1 MAHDVLVEGVGLLRP
16 RGLDEGG
23 AVAAPRVAQ
32 ERELGDDQHLAAH
45 VLHGAVHLAVFVLE
59 DAQVCDLLGGKA
71 RVLLAVARLH
81 ADEHEQAG
89 ADFRYEPA
97 PDGNLGARDAL
108 DYDSHASD
116 SFLASAMC
124 SSDRPR

>member
-1 MAHDVLVEGVGLLRP
+1 MP
-16 RGLDEGG
+16 RRASPRSVNWETTSTSPPTSCTERFILPFSSSKMRRF
-23 AVAAPRVAQ
+23 AIFWAA
-32 ERELGDDQHLAAH
+32 
-45 VLHGAVHLAVFVLE
+45 
-59 DAQVCDLLGGKA
+59 KA

-89 ADFRYEPA
+89 ADFRYELA